1 MKINDKWWSITSNF
15 LLFAAVYFVGGR
27 ILNPLLGRTQEPLN
41 WEIIDAVA
49 FSAVLVTFF
58 YKAGKL

>member
-1 MKINDKWWSITSNF
+1 MKMNDKWLNITGKF
-15 LLFAAVYFVGGR
+15 LIGVAICIVGGR
-27 ILNPLLGRTQEPLN
+27 ILNPILGRTQEPLN
-41 WEIIDAVA
+41 WEIISAVA